1 MNNLNKIRHPKSR
14 VGGRPANA
22 DDVCWAPFPVVVV
35 RTAQKKFA
43 EFSRDQVVALGMTAF
58 LLTVIIMLGS
68 PASGAQQASSS
79 PPTAQKP
86 DPISEEL
93 ATIPARP
100 DSAEASSDLIRRRFE
115 LIRQL
120 VPGIGRIAVLWQPRA
135 DSALATLQYAGKAAS
150 TAGVSLQFF
159 GAGDFSQLE
168 EAVSDISTGEVHAIL
183 VMPDPMLTIE
193 HKYIVQSIAKTRMP
207 AIYAARVFVEDGG
220 LMSYGPYL
228 NGLRPHRAPH
238 PEKILDKLN
247 PTDLPVEQLTKFEF
261 VINLKTA
268 KALGIEVPPTL
279 LSRVDEVIE

>member
-1 MNNLNKIRHPKSR
+1 
-14 VGGRPANA
+14 
-22 DDVCWAPFPVVVV
+22 
-35 RTAQKKFA
+35 
-43 EFSRDQVVALGMTAF
+43 
-58 LLTVIIMLGS
+58 MLVS
-68 PASGAQQASSS
+68 PASGAQQGASS

-93 ATIPARP
+93 ATIPAQP
-100 DSAEASSDLIRRRFE
+100 DSAEANSDLIRRRFE

-120 VPGIGRIAVLWQPRA
+120 VPGIARIAVLWQPSA

-193 HKYIVQSIAKTRMP
+193 HKYIVQSIAKTRLP

-228 NGLRPHRAPH
+228 NGLRPHRSPH
-238 PEKILDKLN
+238 LEKILDKLN
-247 PTDLPVEQLTKFEF
+247 PTGLPVEQLTKFEF

-279 LSRVDEVIE
+279 FSRVDEVIE